1 MRWDDPEGWYGEGGG
16 RRVQGGAHMYTCGG
30 KKKKKE
36 KKKNMRIKQN
46 NVWTDVSFQ
55 QHKLIRYIFI
65 IPDTEH
71 LVLLDKINILKR
83 PFNKGSQEITI
94 NNYMPMKWTTGCFD
108 SQRNY

>member
-1 MRWDDPEGWYGEGGG
+1 MGREEGGG
-16 RRVQGGAHMYTCGG
+16 FRMGNTCIPVAE
-30 KKKKKE
+30 KKNKKE